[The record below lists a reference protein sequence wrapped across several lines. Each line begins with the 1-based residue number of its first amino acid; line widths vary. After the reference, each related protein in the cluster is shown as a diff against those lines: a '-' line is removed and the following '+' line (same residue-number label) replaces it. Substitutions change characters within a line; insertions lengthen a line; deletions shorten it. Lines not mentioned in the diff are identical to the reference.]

1 MEKIKKDM
9 ELLGKE
15 IETAK
20 TNISQLKGQ
29 RIEIINQLEKEFE
42 VTTPEKIKILM
53 DTLQIEMDKLEEEI
67 PEEFEELKKDF
78 QW

>member
-29 RIEIINQLEKEFE
+29 RIEIVNQLEKEFE
-42 VTTPEKIKILM
+42 VTEPEKIKILM

>member
-1 MEKIKKDM
+1 MEKIKKEM

-20 TNISQLKGQ
+20 TNISQLNGQ
-29 RIEIINQLEKEFE
+29 RIEIINQLKKEFD
-42 VTTPEKIKILM
+42 VTESEKIKTLLE
-53 DTLQIEMDKLEEEI
+53 TLQMEMDKFEKEI

-78 QW
+78 SW